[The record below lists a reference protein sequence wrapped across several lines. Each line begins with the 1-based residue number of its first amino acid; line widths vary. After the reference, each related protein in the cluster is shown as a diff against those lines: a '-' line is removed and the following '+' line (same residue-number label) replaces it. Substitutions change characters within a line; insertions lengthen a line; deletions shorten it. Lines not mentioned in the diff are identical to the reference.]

1 MDVYLEGQ
9 GVSVQFRATDREGK
23 AWQGEV
29 MGSSAKHGKI
39 GGGVMNNIM
48 EAVYGPDNGVWRDY
62 ASASDVSLAAKG
74 PGLDQKILTLANNNS
89 QYLLGD
95 GEVVDIEFIS
105 AMRPQ
110 WKFAKYLGLL
120 VVDQLMKGSKEQRDE
135 ITTRIYL
142 YATSASDD
150 SAPYIKIS

>member
-1 MDVYLEGQ
+1 M
-9 GVSVQFRATDREGK
+9 
-23 AWQGEV
+23 
-29 MGSSAKHGKI
+29 
-39 GGGVMNNIM
+39 
-48 EAVYGPDNGVWRDY
+48 
-62 ASASDVSLAAKG
+62 
-74 PGLDQKILTLANNNS
+74 TLANNNS
-89 QYLLGD
+89 QYVLGD

-105 AMRPQ
+105 KMRPQ

-120 VVDQLMKGSKEQRDE
+120 VVDQLMKGSKDQRDE

>member
-1 MDVYLEGQ
+1 M
-9 GVSVQFRATDREGK
+9 
-23 AWQGEV
+23 
-29 MGSSAKHGKI
+29 
-39 GGGVMNNIM
+39 
-48 EAVYGPDNGVWRDY
+48 
-62 ASASDVSLAAKG
+62 
-74 PGLDQKILTLANNNS
+74 TLANNNS
-89 QYLLGD
+89 QYILGD

-120 VVDQLMKGSKEQRDE
+120 VVDQLMKGSKDQRDE